1 MDSFISVSPL
11 KILEKSSRKGLG
23 KGNLG
28 VLIARAGVG
37 KTACLVHIALD
48 KLFRKERLVHVSLE
62 EGPEKVT
69 AYYNVMVSDLV
80 KALNL
85 EDEAEIRWIIDRN
98 RMILAYLNRSFS
110 MERLERS
117 LTSLVDN
124 LDFAPETLIVDGLDF
139 ESADREIIE
148 RFKDLAGGF
157 DVEIWFS
164 ALSHRHIT
172 ETNERGIPYP
182 CERFDDLFSL
192 IIRLDP
198 DPTGVFLRLL
208 KDYDAPVAP
217 GMAVRLDPNTFLA
230 LD

>member
-1 MDSFISVSPL
+1 
-11 KILEKSSRKGLG
+11 
-23 KGNLG
+23 
-28 VLIARAGVG
+28 
-37 KTACLVHIALD
+37 
-48 KLFRKERLVHVSLE
+48 
-62 EGPEKVT
+62 
-69 AYYNVMVSDLV
+69 
-80 KALNL
+80 
-85 EDEAEIRWIIDRN
+85 
-98 RMILAYLNRSFS
+98 
-110 MERLERS
+110 
-117 LTSLVDN
+117 
-124 LDFAPETLIVDGLDF
+124 
-139 ESADREIIE
+139 
-148 RFKDLAGGF
+148 